1 MQAMATLNIPLDT
14 FYGVMLIFLR
24 VAAIVFSAPVL
35 DTATIPVIFKAG
47 LAVAVSILLLPA
59 VDAVVT
65 VKDLSLMTLVIVVF
79 SEIAIG
85 ITIGLS
91 VKLLFTGIQL
101 AGQIVGY
108 QMGFAV
114 ANVVDPTTSIQ
125 IPILAQFYNL
135 TAMLVFLSINA
146 HHMFFSALVD
156 SYTVLPPLS
165 LSISPQAVGMMMRLA
180 ANMFVVAIKVGA
192 PLIAVMLMVSVALG
206 MVARTVPQIH
216 IFIVAMPLKIL
227 IGLIF
232 MLMVTPYLTA
242 FLVDLFSS
250 FPMTLY
256 DLMRLMALAR

>member
-1 MQAMATLNIPLDT
+1 MATLNVPIDA

-24 VAAIVFSAPVL
+24 VAAIIFSAPVL
-35 DTATIPVIFKAG
+35 DTNTIPVVFKAG
-47 LAVAVSILLLPA
+47 LAIAVSILLLPV

-65 VKDLSLMTLVIVVF
+65 VKDLSLMAFVIGIF

-85 ITIGLS
+85 VTIGLS
-91 VKLLFTGIQL
+91 VKLMFAGIQL

-114 ANVVDPTTSIQ
+114 ANVVDPATSAQ

-135 TAMLVFLSINA
+135 AAMLVFLSIDA
-146 HHMFFSALVD
+146 HHMFFSALVN
-156 SYTVLPPLS
+156 SYKILPPLTMP
-165 LSISPQAVGMMMRLA
+165 ISQQLVGMMMRLA

-216 IFIVAMPLKIL
+216 IFIVAMPLKIV
-227 IGLIF
+227 IGLVF
-232 MLMVTPYLTA
+232 MVMVTPFLTA
-242 FLVDLFSS
+242 YLIDLFSS
-250 FPMTLY
+250 YSATLL
-256 DLMRLMALAR
+256 DLLRLMAASR

>member
-1 MQAMATLNIPLDT
+1 MATLNIPLDS

-35 DTATIPVIFKAG
+35 DTATIPVVFKAG
-47 LAVAVSILLLPA
+47 LAFAVSILLLPV

-65 VKDLSLMTLVIVVF
+65 VRDLSLMAFVIGVF

-85 ITIGLS
+85 VTIGLS

-114 ANVVDPTTSIQ
+114 ANVIDPATSAQ

-135 TAMLVFLSINA
+135 TAMLIFLSINA

-156 SYTVLPPLS
+156 SYTILPPLS
-165 LSISPQAVGMMMRLA
+165 VHISPQLVGMMMRLA

-192 PLIAVMLMVSVALG
+192 PLIAVMLMVSVAMGL
-206 MVARTVPQIH
+206 VARTVPQIH
-216 IFIVAMPLKIL
+216 IFIVAMPLKIV
-227 IGLIF
+227 IGLVF
-232 MLMVTPYLTA
+232 MVIVTPYLTA
-242 FLVDLFSS
+242 YLIDLFSS
-250 FPMTLY
+250 YQMTLF
-256 DLMRLMALAR
+256 DLIRLMASAR